1 MHGHDGRTMS
11 PLQYVA
17 FVPLALVAALRRS
30 ERRAIARLLDA
41 GANTAERAILLD
53 SQRPLSGFTRQRL
66 ERAGVLQPAGND
78 RYYLN
83 VGAYEVFRARRRKR
97 AMFMAALL
105 LIGIAIL
112 YFRGDFS

>member
-1 MHGHDGRTMS
+1 MN

-17 FVPLALVAALRRS
+17 FVPLALAAAVRRS
-30 ERRAIARLLDA
+30 ERRTIARLHEA

-53 SQRPLSGFTRQRL
+53 TRRPLSGFTHRRL

-78 RYYLN
+78 RYYLSDA
-83 VGAYEVFRARRRKR
+83 AYETFSTRRRTR
-97 AMFMAALL
+97 AMVVLTLL

>member
-1 MHGHDGRTMS
+1 MN

-30 ERRAIARLLDA
+30 ERRVIARLLDA
-41 GANTAERAILLD
+41 GANTAGRAILLD

-66 ERAGVLQPAGND
+66 ERAGVLHPAGND
-78 RYYLN
+78 RYYLDA
-83 VGAYEVFRARRRKR
+83 GAYEVFRARRRTR
-97 AMFMAALL
+97 AMVMAALL

-112 YFRGDFS
+112 YFRGDSS